1 MVLNTHSRNG
11 GGALHV
17 ILERISVSVS
27 RAPSRVTLGTDL
39 DRLWIRHSSAIAE
52 PDHWSVVMHANVT
65 LRV

>member
-1 MVLNTHSRNG
+1 M
-11 GGALHV
+11 